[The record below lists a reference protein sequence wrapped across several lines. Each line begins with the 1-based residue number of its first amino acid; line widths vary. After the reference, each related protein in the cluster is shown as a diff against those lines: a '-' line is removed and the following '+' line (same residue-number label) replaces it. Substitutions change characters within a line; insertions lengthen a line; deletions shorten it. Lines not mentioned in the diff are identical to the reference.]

1 MLNLTLRERLP
12 LLSTL
17 ISHDYFFKIQQNDLA
32 YAGENVM
39 QILIFSQQ
47 YKLEYGLLLQYRFIG
62 DIPRE
67 CDNHRL
73 QHTFFK
79 KLLVIEVTQ
88 KDYKR

>member
-1 MLNLTLRERLP
+1 
-12 LLSTL
+12 
-17 ISHDYFFKIQQNDLA
+17 
-32 YAGENVM
+32 M

-79 KLLVIEVTQ
+79 KLLIIEVTQ